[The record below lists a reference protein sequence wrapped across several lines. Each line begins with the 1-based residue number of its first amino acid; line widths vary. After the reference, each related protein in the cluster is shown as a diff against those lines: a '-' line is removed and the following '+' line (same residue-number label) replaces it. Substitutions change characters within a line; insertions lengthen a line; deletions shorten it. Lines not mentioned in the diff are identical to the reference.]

1 MKSISRANVVGLK
14 KEIGRIIY
22 TLIKPIVFM
31 DFSCRRNKKG

>member
-22 TLIKPIVFM
+22 TLIKPIVFYG
-31 DFSCRRNKKG
+31 FQLS